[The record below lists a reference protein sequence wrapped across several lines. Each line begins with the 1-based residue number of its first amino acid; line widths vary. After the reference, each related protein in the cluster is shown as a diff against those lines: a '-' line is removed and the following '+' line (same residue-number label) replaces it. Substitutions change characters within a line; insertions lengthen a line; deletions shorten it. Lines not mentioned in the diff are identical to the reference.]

1 MARGR
6 TERRRLPDAPMGEFS
21 GLFHR
26 EPFGCALLL
35 PLLGALLPSAL
46 AFLACSK
53 ITQSSVIC
61 RPLLM
66 PAEGLEVSLMQI
78 WGQLRSAQH
87 LLVLV
92 DICMSPC

>member
-1 MARGR
+1 
-6 TERRRLPDAPMGEFS
+6 MGEFS

-53 ITQSSVIC
+53 SAYPELRNLQTIHAC
-61 RPLLM
+61 RRTEKFPDAILWSQ
-66 PAEGLEVSLMQI
+66 E
-78 WGQLRSAQH
+78 SAQQRCH
-87 LLVLV
+87 HV
-92 DICMSPC
+92 DSGGPLPA

>member
-1 MARGR
+1 
-6 TERRRLPDAPMGEFS
+6 MGEFS

-53 ITQSSVIC
+53 ITQSSGIC
-61 RPLLM
+61 KPLLM
-66 PAEGLEVSLMQI
+66 PAEGLKVF
-78 WGQLRSAQH
+78 
-87 LLVLV
+87 
-92 DICMSPC
+92 